1 MGLGQELEGGG
12 KKHELYA
19 SRCVNS
25 LGQTDII
32 TFSLH
37 SGSSRLC
44 KCFVALPNETWSL
57 SLHSLESVMNL
68 MNRMWQKG
76 YCVSLRLGLMRRCS
90 FSCPRRTLEP
100 LGCAGTQSCLLL
112 DGRPHGGNQRW
123 LIRQHQLADIEW
135 AILDPPAQPTP

>member
-1 MGLGQELEGGG
+1 MGLGQELERGGE
-12 KKHELYA
+12 KHELYA

-37 SGSSRLC
+37 SGSARLC
-44 KCFVALPNETWSL
+44 KCFVALPNEMWSL

-123 LIRQHQLADIEW
+123 LIRQTASTGRH
-135 AILDPPAQPTP
+135 